1 MTEQVRRA
9 TRLVEIERR
18 LRGSPRGL
26 SVRELAEM
34 LGYSARTIQRD
45 INVLES
51 ELGVPLM
58 EAPGRRWRLMPGSSP
73 IGAVRFSI
81 HEARAVYLATRLFLR
96 HADERD
102 PDGISALDKLADA
115 LPPGLGRFVRDAAD
129 ELRERPANP
138 GHTAHIRV
146 LTNAWADSRRVLL
159 RYRSAAHRGSVRQT
173 TLDPYLLEPSAT
185 GAATYVF
192 GFSEAH
198 RSLRTFKLDR
208 IVDAELTE
216 ELFTPPDLA
225 EFRARIA
232 DSWSGAVVGDDQF
245 DVVLEFSPAV
255 AARVAET
262 TWHRTQ
268 RLTPAPDGSLR
279 FEVRLPS
286 LLEFIPWVRS
296 WGDAVLV
303 VAPPQLREEI
313 ATSMQRAA
321 ARYA

>member
-18 LRGSPRGL
+18 LRSNPRGL
-26 SVRELAEM
+26 SVRELSEM
-34 LGYSARTIQRD
+34 LGYSPRTIQRD

-102 PDGISALDKLADA
+102 PDGVSALDKLADA

-129 ELRERPANP
+129 ELRDRPANP
-138 GHTAHIRV
+138 SHTDHIRV
-146 LTNAWADSRRVLL
+146 LTSAWADSRRVELH
-159 RYRSAAHRGSVRQT
+159 YRSATHRSVRQT
-173 TLDPYLLEPSAT
+173 VLDPYLLEPSAT
-185 GAATYVF
+185 GAATYVY

-198 RSLRTFKLDR
+198 KSLRTFKLDR
-208 IVDAELTE
+208 IVEAHLTDELFSPPDVAEL
-216 ELFTPPDLA
+216 
-225 EFRARIA
+225 RARIA
-232 DSWSGAVVGDDQF
+232 ASWGGTVVGDDQF
-245 DVVLEFSPAV
+245 DVVLEFAPEV
-255 AARVAET
+255 ASRVAET
-262 TWHRTQ
+262 NWHRSQ

-286 LLEFIPWVRS
+286 LLEFAPWVRS

-303 VAPPQLREEI
+303 VAPSELRDDI
-313 ATSMQRAA
+313 AASMQRAA